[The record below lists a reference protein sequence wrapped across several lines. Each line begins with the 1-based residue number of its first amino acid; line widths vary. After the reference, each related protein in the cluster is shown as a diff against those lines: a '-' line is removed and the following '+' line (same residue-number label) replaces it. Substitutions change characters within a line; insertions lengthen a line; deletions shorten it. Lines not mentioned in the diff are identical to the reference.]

1 MFGQPRASP
10 PASGLSHVL
19 GLGEVIILRRNLI
32 TDVDR
37 ERVRTLHAEGKT
49 RNDIARAIGRSPSTV
64 TGIARALG
72 LSFDRSATAAATHA
86 RQVDN
91 RARRIGIVG
100 RLYGRAEQVLGRL
113 EADGYTFT
121 ATTVHGIETKVLD
134 HVPAPDEK
142 ALASAMSTH
151 LGAAARLEQ
160 VDADKGTDGVKSML
174 GGLAVALGI
183 RTSGDD

>member
-1 MFGQPRASP
+1 MPRD
-10 PASGLSHVL
+10 
-19 GLGEVIILRRNLI
+19 LI
-32 TDVDR
+32 TDADR

-49 RNDIARAIGRSPSTV
+49 RNDIARAINRSPSTV

-91 RARRIGIVG
+91 RARRAAIVA
-100 RLYGRAEQVLGRL
+100 RLYFRAEHVLGRL
-113 EADGYTFT
+113 EADRYTFT

-183 RTSGDD
+183 HTGYVEK

>member
-1 MFGQPRASP
+1 MP
-10 PASGLSHVL
+10 
-19 GLGEVIILRRNLI
+19 RNLI
-32 TDVDR
+32 TDADR
-37 ERVRTLHAEGKT
+37 TRVRELHAEGKS
-49 RNDIARAIGRSPSTV
+49 RNEIARALGRAPSTV
-64 TGIARALG
+64 TGIAGALG

-91 RARRIGIVG
+91 RARRTEIVG
-100 RLYGRAEQVLGRL
+100 RLYDRAEQILGRL
-113 EADGYTFT
+113 EADQYTFT
-121 ATTVHGIETKVLD
+121 ATTVNGIETKTLD

-160 VDADKGTDGVKSML
+160 VDADKGAEGAKSML

-183 RTSGDD
+183 RTTVDG

>member
-1 MFGQPRASP
+1 
-10 PASGLSHVL
+10 LS
-19 GLGEVIILRRNLI
+19 RNLI

-37 ERVRTLHAEGKT
+37 DRVRELHAQGKT
-49 RNDIARAIGRSPSTV
+49 RNDIARAINRSPSTV

-86 RQVDN
+86 RQIDN
-91 RARRIGIVG
+91 RARRTDIVS
-100 RLYGRAEQVLGRL
+100 RLYGRAEHILGRL
-113 EADGYTFT
+113 EAPAYTMT
-121 ATTVHGIETKVLD
+121 ATTINGIESKTLD

-142 ALASAMSTH
+142 ALATAMSTH

-160 VDADKGTDGVKSML
+160 VEADKGSEGVKSML

-183 RTSGDD
+183 RTSYVEE